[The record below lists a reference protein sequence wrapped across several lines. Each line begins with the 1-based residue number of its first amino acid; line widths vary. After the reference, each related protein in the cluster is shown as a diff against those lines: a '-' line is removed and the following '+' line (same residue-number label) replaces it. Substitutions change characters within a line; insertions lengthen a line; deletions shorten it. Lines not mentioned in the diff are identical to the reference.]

1 MLTIESDQTIEERI
15 RERERYDQ
23 AKEVLEV
30 LSKFVN
36 NFNCPEEQFVEAF
49 NREHRT
55 LQQSMIGL
63 MLKVMANLAEKPDS
77 HIDARNQAARDTCRE
92 IFDLFEKKH
101 GYKPTRMPCI

>member
-1 MLTIESDQTIEERI
+1 MTESDQTIEERI

-36 NFNCPEEQFVEAF
+36 NFNCPEEHFVEAF

-63 MLKVMANLAEKPDS
+63 MLKVMASHAEKPDT
-77 HIDARNQAARDTCRE
+77 HIDARNEASRDTCRKMFE
-92 IFDLFEKKH
+92 LFEKEI
-101 GYKPTRMPCI
+101 GYKPTHMPCI